1 MAKKYRRYKNGLEM
15 YLSSKKGR
23 RVLNFAY
30 SWGAAVVI
38 LGALFKLLHFPFGN
52 EMLFIGMITEFFVFF
67 ISGFEQP
74 EEHYQWEQVFPELDS
89 KNPMDKQEMEARRQY
104 LLRKAQEAAT
114 APAPSYAYPEGEHH
128 ESTRAYAAQPQAQP
142 QAQASYAAPEGSYG
156 ASASEVQVE
165 RLSSAIDQ
173 LANAAS
179 QLSRLGELSQQ
190 MTDQWVAMQQDGRTL
205 GESAVEYQTQMDT
218 TSQHL
223 ARLNQ
228 IYESQ
233 LASITGQVAT
243 IDQINQGLEHIKNMY
258 QDSAIDSTTFRTQ
271 NERLTMQLS
280 ELNRVYARIL
290 EALTVNMGA
299 PGMAGRPYQG
309 GYEPSY
315 YAPRQEYPSARPDY
329 YASQPYQ
336 APRNAGT
343 PQEPQE

>member
-38 LGALFKLLHFPFGN
+38 LGALFKLLHLPFGN

-74 EEHYQWEQVFPELDS
+74 EEQYKWEQVFPELDS
-89 KNPMDKQEMEARRQY
+89 KNPMDRQEMEARRQY
-104 LLRKAQEAAT
+104 LLRKAQEAAAMPMPT
-114 APAPSYAYPEGEHH
+114 DTSS
-128 ESTRAYAAQPQAQP
+128 ST
-142 QAQASYAAPEGSYG
+142 S
-156 ASASEVQVE
+156 ASAAAYRSPQSTQATEPSAEEYALPPSDPQVQ
-165 RLSSAIDQ
+165 RLSAAIDQ
-173 LANAAS
+173 LASAAS

-190 MTDQWVAMQQDGRTL
+190 MTDQWVAQQQGGRTL
-205 GESAVEYQTQMDT
+205 GESAAEYQTQMDM

-223 ARLNQ
+223 AHLNE

-258 QDSAIDSTTFRTQ
+258 QESAIDSSTFRTQ

-290 EALTVNMGA
+290 DALTVNMGA

-315 YAPRQEYPSARPDY
+315 YPPRQEYPSTRSDY

-336 APRNAGT
+336 APRSTAT
-343 PQEPQE
+343 PHEHHE

>member
-104 LLRKAQEAAT
+104 LLRKAQEAAA
-114 APAPSYAYPEGEHH
+114 APAPSYAYPEGQHYEQP
-128 ESTRAYAAQPQAQP
+128 SGYAPQP
-142 QAQASYAAPEGSYG
+142 QAQAGYVAPEGGYG
-156 ASASEVQVE
+156 APASEAQVE

-205 GESAVEYQTQMDT
+205 GESAVEYQMQMDT

-309 GYEPSY
+309 GY
-315 YAPRQEYPSARPDY
+315 APRQEYPSARSDY

-336 APRNAGT
+336 APRNAGA
-343 PQEPQE
+343 PQESQE

>member
-104 LLRKAQEAAT
+104 LLRKAQEAAA
-114 APAPSYAYPEGEHH
+114 APTPSYTYPEGEHH
-128 ESTRAYAAQPQAQP
+128 EPARAYVAQPQAQ
-142 QAQASYAAPEGSYG
+142 QQTQTQVQASYVTPEGGYG
-156 ASASEVQVE
+156 APASEVQVE

-179 QLSRLGELSQQ
+179 QLSRLGELS
-190 MTDQWVAMQQDGRTL
+190 
-205 GESAVEYQTQMDT
+205 
-218 TSQHL
+218 
-223 ARLNQ
+223 
-228 IYESQ
+228 
-233 LASITGQVAT
+233 
-243 IDQINQGLEHIKNMY
+243 
-258 QDSAIDSTTFRTQ
+258 
-271 NERLTMQLS
+271 
-280 ELNRVYARIL
+280 
-290 EALTVNMGA
+290 
-299 PGMAGRPYQG
+299 
-309 GYEPSY
+309 
-315 YAPRQEYPSARPDY
+315 
-329 YASQPYQ
+329 
-336 APRNAGT
+336 
-343 PQEPQE
+343 